1 MDKVASSAKRARV
14 SQALQLGKMSSVEFC
29 GATPPPSYV
38 FGHATACP
46 ATPFIANC
54 AGQNASWNVLAY
66 CGMTSFFGGT
76 PALGQGVGYGVVI
89 GFGVFFS
96 LFTTLLVWLDAKF
109 VGTVYTSEQFNT
121 AGRTVKTGLT
131 ASNIVSMWT
140 WAATLLQSSNVAYA
154 YGVSGPFWYASG
166 ATIQIFLFGIIAIEI
181 KRKAPNAHTMPE
193 IVLARWGHTAHKVF
207 IFFALLTNIIV
218 TAMLLLGGASVLTA
232 LTGMS
237 LYAGAFLIPVG
248 VILYTV
254 AGGLKAAFLSAYLH
268 TSAIMIILC
277 CFVYVVYTGN
287 GGELGSADEVYERL
301 TTKGNLFPVANNE
314 NGSYLTMLSSGG
326 LMFGIINVVGNF
338 GTVFLDQSYWMAAIA
353 ARPSAATKGY
363 LLGGFV
369 WFSIPFALATSLGLA
384 AIALDLPV
392 TSEEAGAGLVPPAA
406 AVHFWGEG
414 GALAILILLFMAV
427 TATGSSELIAVS
439 SICTYDIYR
448 VYVNP
453 AATGKDILRVTR
465 GFVVAFGLFMGVLA
479 IVLFAIGLNLGW
491 VYLWMGVV
499 IGSGVI
505 PVFYLLVWRKCSAN
519 AAMTGAVIGFV
530 SAITAWL
537 ASAQSYYGEITILT
551 TGQNEPMLIGN
562 LVAILGSGL
571 ICTVMSL
578 LNPDDF
584 DFEATKNI
592 PLIDDVQPD
601 LSDCSPEEL
610 AKARKWIIGLG
621 SFFTVLV
628 VIIWPVLTIPA
639 GIFSKGY
646 FSFWV
651 YLSVTWATVA
661 SVVIIALPLWESKD
675 DIIGVCV
682 GLFTCTP
689 APKPEAKTP
698 EVRPESVHGA
708 QVSRV

>member
-1 MDKVASSAKRARV
+1 VDKVASSAKRARV

>member
-1 MDKVASSAKRARV
+1 
-14 SQALQLGKMSSVEFC
+14 MSNQFC
-29 GATPPPSYV
+29 GATPPPTYM

-54 AGQNASWNVLAY
+54 AGASAPWNVVAY
-66 CGMTSFFGGT
+66 CNMTSFFGGT
-76 PALGQGVGYGVVI
+76 PVLNEAVGYGVVI
-89 GFGVFFS
+89 GFGIFFS
-96 LFTTLLVWLDAKF
+96 LFTTLLVCMDARF
-109 VGTVYTSEQFNT
+109 VGTVYSSEQFNT
-121 AGRTVKTGLT
+121 AGRSVKTGLT

-140 WAATLLQSSNVAYA
+140 WAATLLQSSNVAFA

-193 IVLARWGHTAHKVF
+193 IVLARWGYSAHKVF
-207 IFFALLTNIIV
+207 IFFALLTNTIV

-237 LYAGAFLIPVG
+237 IYAGAFLIPVG

-268 TSAIMIILC
+268 TSVIMVILC

-287 GGELGSADEVYERL
+287 GGELGSADEVYSRL
-301 TTKGNLFPVANNE
+301 TTKGNLFPVTNNRD
-314 NGSYLTMLSSGG
+314 GSYLTILSSGG

-338 GTVFLDQSYWMAAIA
+338 GTVFLDQSYWQAAIA

-369 WFSIPFALATSLGLA
+369 WFCIPFALATSLGLA
-384 AIALDLPV
+384 AVALDLPISV
-392 TSEEAGAGLVPPAA
+392 EEAGAGLVPPAA
-406 AVHFWGEG
+406 AVHFWGKG
-414 GALAILILLFMAV
+414 GGVAMLIMLFMAV
-427 TATGSSELIAVS
+427 TATGSAELIAVS

-448 VYVNP
+448 VYINP
-453 AATGKDILRVTR
+453 AATGKDILRVSR
-465 GFVVAFGLFMGVLA
+465 GFCVAFGLFMGVLA
-479 IVLFAIGLNLGW
+479 VILFAIGLNLGW

-499 IGSGVI
+499 IGSGVV
-505 PVFYLLVWRKCSAN
+505 PVFYLMVWSKCSAN
-519 AAMTGAVIGFV
+519 AAMTGAIVGFIAAV
-530 SAITAWL
+530 ASWLGSAY
-537 ASAQSYYGEITILT
+537 SYYGAINLLT

-578 LNPDDF
+578 LNPDNF

-592 PLIDDVQPD
+592 ALIDDVRPD
-601 LSDCSPEEL
+601 LSDDTPEQI
-610 AKARKWIIGLG
+610 AKARKLIIGLG

-639 GIFSKGY
+639 GVFSRGY

-651 YLSVTWATVA
+651 YLSIIWATIA
-661 SVVIIALPLWESKD
+661 TIVIIALPLWESKD
-675 DIIGVCV
+675 DIISVCV
-682 GLFTCTP
+682 GMLTCRP
-689 APKPEAKTP
+689 ALKPEDKQP
-698 EVRPESVHGA
+698 EVRPESVHSMPAG